1 MLKQRKSDLL
11 SPESP
16 FVLSSEMI
24 SRRIKIKLQRPIRPY
39 EPMDLINGCILSA
52 EINPKSTKSFTVDRV
67 VQRGMFTGVV
77 SRSPGRATTKKE
89 SKMRSFDKR
98 RQKSCYTKGGSL
110 HSQTKYI
117 LERSI
122 FRKNDLNVVL
132 YRNSEPSR
140 EIIRMFC
147 KITRGDSGERRHK
160 FLSYESVLM
169 IPTSRGPF
177 QRPLGDVYIAFHTV
191 KVH

>member
-1 MLKQRKSDLL
+1 MRNFAGNRFFLHQIWSPLTQYLLLLHSKIRNPKLRYKIRSKCVSAQISLRNIMGIIIFIKNDHLMLKQRKSDLL

-24 SRRIKIKLQRPIRPY
+24 SRRIKIRLQRPIRPY

-52 EINPKSTKSFTVDRV
+52 EINPKSTKLFTGDRV
-67 VQRGMFTGVV
+67 VQRSMFTGVV

-122 FRKNDLNVVL
+122 FRK
-132 YRNSEPSR
+132 
-140 EIIRMFC
+140 MF
-147 KITRGDSGERRHK
+147 
-160 FLSYESVLM
+160 
-169 IPTSRGPF
+169 
-177 QRPLGDVYIAFHTV
+177 
-191 KVH
+191 

>member
-1 MLKQRKSDLL
+1 M
-11 SPESP
+11 
-16 FVLSSEMI
+16 
-24 SRRIKIKLQRPIRPY
+24 LQRPIRPY
-39 EPMDLINGCILSA
+39 EPIDLINGCILSA

-77 SRSPGRATTKKE
+77 SRSPGRGTAEKG
-89 SKMRSFDKR
+89 SKMSWFDKR

-147 KITRGDSGERRHK
+147 RITRGDSGERRHK
-160 FLSYESVLM
+160 FLKYKSVLM

-177 QRPLGDVYIAFHTV
+177 QRPLGDVHIAFHTG
-191 KVH
+191 KVLTFRFSISTKGDIE